1 MVQYTNNRF
10 KGNEMKLIE
19 DLQWRG
25 LINQCTDIDGLTKFL
40 DSKAVTLYCGFDP
53 TADSLHVGHL
63 IPMISLMRFK
73 NAGHDPIALIGGATG
88 LIGDPS
94 GKTQERDML
103 LEDLVI
109 KNSDAVGKQL
119 SKITG
124 VRTRNNIEWT
134 KNMSVIEFMRNIGK
148 NFSVNSMLARD
159 SVTSR
164 LNGDGLSFTEFSY
177 MLFQGNDFLELS
189 KQEDC
194 QLQIGG
200 SDQFG
205 NMCSG
210 LDLLR
215 KNNKE
220 GFALTFPLLVKSDGT
235 KFGKS
240 EGGSVWLD
248 ANKTS
253 PWEFFQFWL
262 NIPDSDVVKLL
273 KMFTFLSQ
281 EKIEDLDMETKAN
294 PHLRLAQKSLAI
306 EMTNLIH
313 GEESCKAVQEVA
325 ELLFSAKTF
334 NVSSQALEMLKTII
348 KVSTKDISNIHDLK
362 QAMVETE
369 LVGSMTQAAQAI
381 KDSAVTVFEMKK
393 EAVKIN
399 SAMQE
404 FAIVKPIF
412 IKKGKKNFALVV

>member
-25 LINQCTDIDGLTKFL
+25 LVNQCTDIDGLTNFL

-94 GKTQERDML
+94 GKNQERDML

-200 SDQFG
+200 SDQF
-205 NMCSG
+205 
-210 LDLLR
+210 
-215 KNNKE
+215 
-220 GFALTFPLLVKSDGT
+220 
-235 KFGKS
+235 
-240 EGGSVWLD
+240 
-248 ANKTS
+248 
-253 PWEFFQFWL
+253 
-262 NIPDSDVVKLL
+262 
-273 KMFTFLSQ
+273 LS
-281 EKIEDLDMETKAN
+281 
-294 PHLRLAQKSLAI
+294 
-306 EMTNLIH
+306 LIH
-313 GEESCKAVQEVA
+313 
-325 ELLFSAKTF
+325 
-334 NVSSQALEMLKTII
+334 I
-348 KVSTKDISNIHDLK
+348 
-362 QAMVETE
+362 
-369 LVGSMTQAAQAI
+369 
-381 KDSAVTVFEMKK
+381 
-393 EAVKIN
+393 
-399 SAMQE
+399 
-404 FAIVKPIF
+404 
-412 IKKGKKNFALVV
+412 